1 MEYYCNVRMFYHVY
15 ICIAWKVVERLWE
28 AWEELRF
35 SCEVEDRLS
44 RFIRSHSLEL
54 QGYSVDTSEQ

>member
-1 MEYYCNVRMFYHVY
+1 MFYHVY